1 MISPCFIAWHILYWV
16 IKMKKII
23 FRSMSSALRASDLLK
38 SHGIISRPVRGGSP
52 KCGCCIELVI
62 YKGAVNEVLKVLKSH
77 SFNFEMS
84 E

>member
-1 MISPCFIAWHILYWV
+1 MLLHIMYRV
-16 IKMKKII
+16 IKLKKII
-23 FRSMSSALRASDLLK
+23 FRSMSAALRAADLLK
-38 SHGIISRPVRGGSP
+38 SHGIVSRPVRGGTP

-62 YKGAVNEVLKVLKSH
+62 YKGTIPEVIKLLKAH